1 MKLIRILLKII
12 LFPVSI
18 ALSIVT
24 SFLTFLLS
32 VSSIILGIVSFLC
45 VIAAIGAFV
54 QHDTVTGI
62 QGLVIGFL
70 LSPYGL
76 QKLAMYI
83 VAFIEAINEGI
94 KAI

>member
-1 MKLIRILLKII
+1 MSTIRLLLKII

-18 ALSIVT
+18 LLSILVA
-24 SFLTFLLS
+24 FLTFLLS
-32 VSSIILGIVSFLC
+32 VSSITLGIVSFLC
-45 VIAAIGAFV
+45 VIAAISAFI

-76 QKLAMYI
+76 QKLAVYVI
-83 VAFIEAINEGI
+83 AFIGAINEGI